1 MALPQ
6 TAGLRIFENRDL
18 EASDRISRHI
28 SRGGLAVLEAPWGK
42 VIRLRKTLAA
52 KGAGR
57 EALRSLML
65 RADAPTPQPVPGL
78 QALQQNGLV
87 ALDDVL
93 FALDA
98 LTHPQAVEALQGSVI
113 TIHPDV
119 LVPRSQPLIHLL
131 RRALEQVRPHLP
143 AAPAILD
150 MGCGSGVCSLLAA
163 QVFPDATVIAADHLP
178 EAVAS
183 TAVNVARFEADGR
196 IRPGAVVTAEPG
208 DLYETLGSR
217 RFDLILFNAPWVAA
231 PARNRMETALND
243 GGQQTIRRFLAGA
256 PSRLNPGGLVIVGYA
271 DHSGPKAIDN
281 LERFIGEAGLRI
293 DGRLADRIKTHRSK
307 RAWESIYAYQLSSAE
322 IGTMNRVPSTAH
334 TIVCPGSGR
343 QN

>member
-6 TAGLRIFENRDL
+6 TAGVRIFENRDL
-18 EASDRISRHI
+18 DASDRIARHI
-28 SRGGLAVLEAPWGK
+28 GRGGLAVLDAPWAQI
-42 VIRLRKTLAA
+42 VRLRKTLAA

-57 EALRSLML
+57 DALRGLMVK
-65 RADAPTPQPVPGL
+65 ADAVTPQPMPGL
-78 QALQQNGLV
+78 QALQQGGLV

-98 LTHPQAVEALQGSVI
+98 VNNPQPVEALGGSVI

-131 RRALEQVRPHLP
+131 RRALEQVGPVVP
-143 AAPAILD
+143 QAPAILD

-163 QVFPDATVIAADHLP
+163 QVFPTATVAAADHLP

-183 TAVNVARFEADGR
+183 TAVNAARFEAEGR

-208 DLYETLGSR
+208 DLYDTLGER
-217 RFDLILFNAPWVAA
+217 RYDLIIFNAPWVAA

-256 PSRLNPGGLVIVGYA
+256 PARLNPGGRVIVGYA
-271 DHSGPKAIDN
+271 DHSGPKAIEN
-281 LERFIGEAGLRI
+281 LERFICDAGLRI
-293 DGRLADRIKTHRSK
+293 ESRQADRIKTHRSR
-307 RAWESIYAYQLSSAE
+307 RAWESIYAYELS
-322 IGTMNRVPSTAH
+322 RV
-334 TIVCPGSGR
+334 
-343 QN
+343 Q